1 MTTRITKE
9 EIKKEIRKIK
19 NAFGIKN
26 SVDDDMINALSNRE
40 GIQEISS
47 AHQSNQLA
55 WLFIDKIIY
64 DALADRMTLISEM
77 IDLFPEIIDFSN
89 GDSAIEYANDKYKVI
104 DGDEEY
110 ELLDYAESI
119 DEAEGMEVLDY
130 KQNHYQISLFDADDV
145 QQLNAFVDTFYVL
158 EDDFSTVC
166 AFVRR

>member
-1 MTTRITKE
+1 MATRIAKE
-9 EIKKEIRKIK
+9 EIKKEIRRIK

-26 SVDDDMINALSNRE
+26 SVDDDIINALSNRE

-64 DALADRMTLISEM
+64 DALADRMTSISEM
-77 IDLFPEIIDFSN
+77 IDLFPKIIDFSN
-89 GDSAIEYANDKYKVI
+89 GDSAIEYANDKYKAI

-119 DEAEGMEVLDY
+119 DEAEGMEVLDC
-130 KQNHYQISLFDADDV
+130 KQNHYQISLFDADDT
-145 QQLNAFVDTFYVL
+145 QQLNSFVDTFYVL